1 MSLLKLD
8 LLQFILVN
16 ITLMS
21 ERNLGLLAAFGATLI
36 YGFNHTIAKNVMPI
50 YIQPYGFVMLRV
62 IGAALIFWI
71 LSLFINND
79 KIQRED
85 WPRIFLCSF
94 LGMFINKLAFFKGL
108 ELSTPI
114 NSSVLITAVPIL
126 VFIFSAYFLKEKM
139 SFARIFG
146 VSSGFVGALIL
157 ILYSPSS
164 SFNAPNIPLGNLLF
178 IINSSTYG
186 LYLIFVKKLVE
197 KYNIITLFRWLFLIA
212 IAFNFPVGMNEF
224 NNIEW
229 SNLPFKEALFPM
241 IYVVIGTT
249 FLTYMFNAYA
259 LSKLTASTV
268 SSFVYL
274 QPIVGIVYAI
284 TTDNDSLTFLSV
296 AGMILI
302 FLGVYLVTRKI
313 EENV

>member
-1 MSLLKLD
+1 MSK
-8 LLQFILVN
+8 
-16 ITLMS
+16 
-21 ERNLGLLAAFGATLI
+21 RNLGLFAAFGATLI

-50 YIQPYGFVMLRV
+50 YIEPYGFVLLRV
-62 IGAALIFWI
+62 LGAALIFWT
-71 LSLFINND
+71 LSLFIKNE
-79 KIQRED
+79 KIKKED

-126 VFIFSAYFLKEKM
+126 VFIFSAFFLRERM

-164 SFNAPNIPLGNLLF
+164 SFNAPNIPLGNILF

-212 IAFNFPVGMNEF
+212 IFFNFPVGLSEF
-224 NNIEW
+224 NGVEW
-229 SNLPFKEALFPM
+229 SNLPVSEAIFPM
-241 IYVVIGTT
+241 IYVVVGTT

-284 TTDNDSLTFLSV
+284 TTDNDSLTFLSII
-296 AGMILI
+296 GMVLI
-302 FLGVYLVTRKI
+302 FLGVYLVTKKI
-313 EENV
+313 ERIV